1 VRPSVPPVAA
11 DPQLAEEQEHLDLT
25 YAAYDALLD
34 ALSVSRRDRQGD
46 VFTEEV
52 LERMR
57 LERLR
62 AYTSASG
69 PLYFG
74 RIDRPG
80 EGPLYVGRHA
90 VADEGNELLAINW
103 RAPAAEPFYA
113 ATTADPRG
121 VSRRRRL
128 DVEDRTVRGFV
139 DEQLQVGEDHL
150 TEAIV
155 EDITRQ
161 RVGEMRQIISTITP
175 EQYALITE
183 PPEGALVVQGGPG
196 TGKTAVGLH
205 RAAWLLYADPALA
218 REGVLVVGPNRVF
231 IAYISQV
238 LPSLGEQSVEQRP
251 IDALVSRRPWAEE
264 ESAARADL
272 LGSGRLATV
281 LSRLLWDRVGPPGA
295 PVRIEVGRTEVELG
309 PDEVADVI
317 AEARTRLTY
326 EAGRERFRER
336 LADRVA
342 TELMERSATAR
353 RADPEAVASAVRQT
367 RAYQRVTAK
376 SWPRQTP
383 DALMRSL
390 FANRRRL
397 AALAGDLLA
406 AEEIDLLLAS
416 PPPKTG
422 VMTHGEFALLDEA
435 RALIDPELRRFGH
448 VVVDEAQNLTPMEL
462 RMVVRRA
469 RRRSLTVLGDIAQR
483 TAEAHLSTWEA
494 VLGEAGVDS
503 LAVEELLVS
512 YRVPDDFLRIAS
524 AFAPGAAVPEGVR
537 RAPWAA
543 VAVRTERPGAVAAE
557 LAARMAGDVGSVGV
571 IVPAA
576 LREGVAAAFG
586 PGATAAEESLSS
598 GINLLG
604 LEAIK
609 GLEFDAAVVLEPRLI
624 LGERPAG
631 GRGGLYTALTRS
643 TRALAVVHD
652 QPLPEE
658 LVAAPDLAA
667 VPEAGAAAAWAAGLQ
682 PLRSEA

>member
-1 VRPSVPPVAA
+1 MDVVAA
-11 DPQLAEEQEHLDLT
+11 DPQLAEEQEHLDRT
-25 YAAYDALLD
+25 FAAYDALLD
-34 ALSVSRRDRQGD
+34 ALSVSRRNRQGD

-62 AYTSASG
+62 AYTAASG

-90 VADEGNELLAINW
+90 VADEGNRLLAINW
-103 RAPAAEPFYA
+103 RAPAAEPFYS
-113 ATTADPRG
+113 ATPADPRG

-128 DVEDRTVRGFV
+128 DIEDRAVLGFV
-139 DEQLQVGEDHL
+139 DEQLQTGEEHL

-183 PPEGALVVQGGPG
+183 PPDGALVVQGGPG

-205 RAAWLLYADPALA
+205 RAAWLLYADPQLA

-238 LPSLGEQSVEQRP
+238 LPSLGEQSVDQRP
-251 IDALVSRRPWAEE
+251 IDALVSRRRWDGEDSDE
-264 ESAARADL
+264 RATL
-272 LGSGRLATV
+272 LGSARMATA
-281 LSRLLWDRVGPPGA
+281 LSRLLWERVGPPAA
-295 PVRIEVGRTEVELG
+295 PTSIEVARVAVELA
-309 PDEVADVI
+309 PEDVAEIV

-326 EAGRERFRER
+326 DAGRERFRDR

-342 TELMERSATAR
+342 TEVMARSAAAA
-353 RADPEAVASAVRQT
+353 RADPETVLSAVRRT
-367 RAYQRVTAK
+367 RSYQKLASG

-383 DALMRSL
+383 EALVAQL
-390 FANRRRL
+390 FKNRRRL
-397 AALAGDLLA
+397 TAVAGELLA
-406 AEEIDLLLAS
+406 PEEIDLLLAT
-416 PPPKTG
+416 PPAKG
-422 VMTHGEFALLDEA
+422 AMTHGEFALLDEA
-435 RALIDPELRRFGH
+435 RGLIDPELRRFGH

-469 RRRSLTVLGDIAQR
+469 RRHSLTILGDIAQR
-483 TAEAHLSTWEA
+483 TAEAGLGSWDA
-494 VLGEAGVDS
+494 VLREAGVDRIDI
-503 LAVEELLVS
+503 EELLVS

-524 AFAPGAAVPEGVR
+524 ALAPGTTAVPRGVR

-543 VAVRTERPGAVAAE
+543 VAVRTQRRGELARE
-557 LAARMAGDVGSVGV
+557 LAARMQADVGSVGV
-571 IVPAA
+571 IVPEA
-576 LREGVAAAFG
+576 LHDAVAADLG
-586 PGATAAEESLSS
+586 PVATEAEESLSS
-598 GINLLG
+598 GVNLLG

-624 LGERPAG
+624 LAERPG
-631 GRGGLYTALTRS
+631 GGVGGLYTALTRS
-643 TRALAVVHD
+643 TRALAVVHAE
-652 QPLPEE
+652 PLPDV
-658 LVAAPDLAA
+658 LAGADDLRPL
-667 VPEAGAAAAWAAGLQ
+667 PEAGAADAWAGG
-682 PLRSEA
+682 RR